1 MKHLL
6 QIIVFNSNWFYEFAL
21 KMKHLYE
28 KDSLKK
34 IQSCLD
40 TSTYSHFYHDV
51 LKLTNDIPSTHMLV
65 WPMNLMHAKTV
76 ILTYCAKQLMYFA
89 MG

>member
-1 MKHLL
+1 
-6 QIIVFNSNWFYEFAL
+6 
-21 KMKHLYE
+21 MKHLYE

-51 LKLTNDIPSTHMLV
+51 LKLTNDIPSTHMLT
-65 WPMNLMHAKTV
+65 NV
-76 ILTYCAKQLMYFA
+76 IPSTHMLV
-89 MG
+89 